1 MIKVKVIEDF
11 FFGRYNEVKNIVKAN
26 NKGISNHFEKGDTF
40 ECQKDVAEY
49 LVKDNKLGKPFVEI
63 IEIIPDKKETKKQV
77 SEQVSEQVEKT
88 KRTRRTKV
96 EK

>member
-1 MIKVKVIEDF
+1 LTCAGTAQKHT
-11 FFGRYNEVKNIVKAN
+11 
-26 NKGISNHFEKGDTF
+26 SEKGDTF

-77 SEQVSEQVEKT
+77 SEQVEKP